1 MLWQLTQMLWVG
13 GLWLLHLGLLP
24 VLGQIGLAP
33 LLINEI
39 SSMLNTLLVGFSAA
53 CVVSQVLVL
62 VQAKGLVSLWRDIRG
77 QLLLMAL
84 YASTMYLV
92 VRMQWPEAEHWLLF
106 SYLVL
111 GFSGLLLVLQPV
123 PGWGGRV
130 REAHP
135 SPVSS
140 LDAVDVR
147 QLLVYAEV
155 LAVNQR
161 HLADDLY
168 QVRLADLAQ
177 FGNGSQARFAIEDVE
192 LDLDQFVIAQ
202 CAFQLG

>member
-1 MLWQLTQMLWVG
+1 MRLSKSAISEGWRPLRAGAMLWQLTQMLWVG

-53 CVVSQVLVL
+53 CVAFQVLVL
-62 VQAKGLVSLWRDIRG
+62 VQAKGLGSLWRDIRG

-135 SPVSS
+135 
-140 LDAVDVR
+140 
-147 QLLVYAEV
+147 
-155 LAVNQR
+155 
-161 HLADDLY
+161 
-168 QVRLADLAQ
+168 
-177 FGNGSQARFAIEDVE
+177 
-192 LDLDQFVIAQ
+192 
-202 CAFQLG
+202 

>member
-1 MLWQLTQMLWVG
+1 MRLSKSAISEGWRPLRAGAMLWQLTQMLWVG

-24 VLGQIGLAP
+24 VLGRIGLAP

-53 CVVSQVLVL
+53 CVAFQVLVL
-62 VQAKGLVSLWRDIRG
+62 VQAKGLGSLWRDIRG

-135 SPVSS
+135 
-140 LDAVDVR
+140 
-147 QLLVYAEV
+147 
-155 LAVNQR
+155 
-161 HLADDLY
+161 
-168 QVRLADLAQ
+168 
-177 FGNGSQARFAIEDVE
+177 
-192 LDLDQFVIAQ
+192 
-202 CAFQLG
+202 

>member
-1 MLWQLTQMLWVG
+1 MRLSKSAIFEGWRPLRAGAMVWQLTQMLWVG
-13 GLWLLHLGLLP
+13 GLWLLHIGLLP

-39 SSMLNTLLVGFSAA
+39 SNMLSTLLVGFSAA
-53 CVVSQVLVL
+53 CVISQVLVL

-135 SPVSS
+135 
-140 LDAVDVR
+140 
-147 QLLVYAEV
+147 
-155 LAVNQR
+155 
-161 HLADDLY
+161 
-168 QVRLADLAQ
+168 
-177 FGNGSQARFAIEDVE
+177 
-192 LDLDQFVIAQ
+192 
-202 CAFQLG
+202 